1 MDDEHFG
8 SCLRRA
14 REERALTIGD
24 VSASTKVPRSAIEM
38 LESGALAG
46 LPAHVFV
53 RGFIRS
59 YAKAVGIND
68 AKPLGLFDRAVN
80 AKTEAAIAESSAPVV
95 DPVLDGTWKV
105 KLLDGAEVE
114 VKTAWTIYQVHLKDY
129 DVESVAEI
137 TAAPKE
143 LIEQLAKDIATIKP
157 CSIHQGEGIN
167 HWFHATE
174 ANRAAYLPV
183 MLTGNIG
190 KPGAGCHGWAG
201 NYKAALFQGSK
212 LTGPGFKG

>member
-95 DPVLDGTWKV
+95 DPVLAGGVPEEHDDGNRRRG
-105 KLLDGAEVE
+105 LG
-114 VKTAWTIYQVHLKDY
+114 
-129 DVESVAEI
+129 
-137 TAAPKE
+137 
-143 LIEQLAKDIATIKP
+143 LAVFVIIFVLIATITLSLLLRRP
-157 CSIHQGEGIN
+157 PQSGEGLSM
-167 HWFHATE
+167 APASGE
-174 ANRAAYLPV
+174 ES
-183 MLTGNIG
+183 TGAI
-190 KPGAGCHGWAG
+190 
-201 NYKAALFQGSK
+201 ALVDDTGSARR
-212 LTGPGFKG
+212 G